1 MPDWQKPDAS
11 TPTGSTRWDSTWPA
25 LAEADERRRILSY
38 MEERFGMP
46 PSLFDDYLLFR
57 SGNTWRILRSSP
69 QMEAAFRL
77 RVEAVG
83 VKAFHQI
90 RAFVKPTTRL
100 IQAFGGHATKARV
113 ALSRAQLAA
122 LARGGQLPLD
132 TGLENGY
139 VILTL
144 EGKPLGTG
152 LLIDGRL
159 RSQIPKSEIRF
170 FLTD

>member
-1 MPDWQKPDAS
+1 
-11 TPTGSTRWDSTWPA
+11 
-25 LAEADERRRILSY
+25 
-38 MEERFGMP
+38 MEERFGIVRAV
-46 PSLFDDYLLFR
+46 FDDYLLFR
-57 SGNTWRILRSSP
+57 RKHTWRILRNSP
-69 QMEAAFRL
+69 HLDEAFRY

-100 IQAFGGHATKARV
+100 VQSFGRHATKARV
-113 ALSRAQLAA
+113 ALSRAELAA
-122 LARGGQLPLD
+122 LALGEQLPLD

-144 EGKPLGTG
+144 SGEPLGLG

-159 RSQIPKSEIRF
+159 RSQIPKSELRF
-170 FLTD
+170 FLRA